1 MTNASIGYQATFGIG
16 DGGSPEA
23 FTDVA
28 EVVTITPP
36 AMARESI
43 DATHLESPNKY
54 KEFIA
59 GLAESGDA
67 TITINFVPSTT
78 DVLVTAF
85 EAESGNFRITFP
97 NAVTMTF
104 SGIVTGYEVGELSLD
119 KMTATFTVK
128 ATGQAALA

>member
-1 MTNASIGYQATFGIG
+1 MTNAAIGYQATFGIG
-16 DGGSPEA
+16 DGGAPET

-36 AMARESI
+36 SMIRESI
-43 DATHLESPNKY
+43 DATHLESPGKY

-67 TITINFVPSTT
+67 TITINFVPSAA

-85 EAESGNFRITFP
+85 DAESGNFQITFP
-97 NAVTMTF
+97 NSVTMTF
-104 SGIVTGYEVGELSLD
+104 SGIVTGYELGELSVD

-128 ATGQAALA
+128 ATGKAALA